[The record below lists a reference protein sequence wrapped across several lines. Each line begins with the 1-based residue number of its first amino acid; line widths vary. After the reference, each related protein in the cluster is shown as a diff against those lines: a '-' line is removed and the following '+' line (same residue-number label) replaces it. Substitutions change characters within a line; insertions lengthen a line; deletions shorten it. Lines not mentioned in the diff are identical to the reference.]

1 MSKKRLRFFTTRGN
15 IVTNR
20 YLIRSITREGVR
32 MSKPSSKRSSVDRVR
47 EHLKQCGLDIEVMEL
62 AKSTRTAALAA
73 EAVGSPLGAIVKS
86 LVFLA
91 DGRPVLILVSGD
103 KRVDPEKLAKIL
115 KAKRVMIAN
124 ADQVREATGFAIG
137 GVPPVA
143 HKTKLLTLID
153 RNLQRFEKL
162 YAAAGSPRAVFPI
175 TFETLVEITDGQ
187 LADVTED

>member
-1 MSKKRLRFFTTRGN
+1 MSK
-15 IVTNR
+15 
-20 YLIRSITREGVR
+20 S
-32 MSKPSSKRSSVDRVR
+32 SSKTSSVDRVR
-47 EHLKQCGLDIEVMEL
+47 EHLKRCGLTIEVMEL
-62 AKSTRTAALAA
+62 AESTRTATMAA

-86 LVFLA
+86 LVFMA
-91 DGRPVLILVSGD
+91 DGTPVLVLVAGD
-103 KRVDPEKLAKIL
+103 KRADHKKLEKIL
-115 KAKRVMIAN
+115 KARRVMIAN

-153 RNLQRFEKL
+153 KHLGRFENL

-175 TFETLVEITDGQ
+175 SYEALVEITGGQ

>member
-1 MSKKRLRFFTTRGN
+1 MSK
-15 IVTNR
+15 
-20 YLIRSITREGVR
+20 S
-32 MSKPSSKRSSVDRVR
+32 SSKTRSVDRVR
-47 EHLKQCGLDIEVMEL
+47 EHLKRCGLTIEVMEL
-62 AKSTRTAALAA
+62 AESTRTAALAA

-86 LVFLA
+86 LVFMA
-91 DGRPVLILVSGD
+91 DGKPVLVLVSGD
-103 KRVDPEKLAKIL
+103 KRADHKKLEKIL
-115 KAKRVMIAN
+115 KARRVKIAN

-153 RNLQRFEKL
+153 KNLGRFENL

-175 TFETLVEITDGQ
+175 SYETLLEITEGQ

>member
-1 MSKKRLRFFTTRGN
+1 MS
-15 IVTNR
+15 
-20 YLIRSITREGVR
+20 SID
-32 MSKPSSKRSSVDRVR
+32 KVR
-47 EHLKQCGLDIEVMEL
+47 EYLKHRGLSIEVMEL
-62 AKSTRTAALAA
+62 AESTRTAALAA

-91 DGRPVLILVSGD
+91 DGKPVLVLVAGD
-103 KRVDPEKLAKIL
+103 KRADHRKLERIL

-143 HKTKLLTLID
+143 HKTRLPTLID
-153 RNLQRFEKL
+153 KNLGRFETL
-162 YAAAGSPRAVFPI
+162 YAAAGSPHALFPI
-175 TFETLVEITDGQ
+175 SYEALVEITGGQ